1 MGFLYMDGAFLNNHW
16 SSLIFPPPLHPH
28 HPQPLQKGSEC
39 RALDIIDLS
48 TTCRQMELLR
58 VQLENR
64 WNPCV
69 FLTQFKTFMII
80 SGFEN
85 ILQTPIISSKVGYV

>member
-16 SSLIFPPPLHPH
+16 SSLTFPPPF

-39 RALDIIDLS
+39 RALDINDLS
-48 TTCRQMELLR
+48 TTCRQIELLG

-64 WNPCV
+64 
-69 FLTQFKTFMII
+69 
-80 SGFEN
+80 
-85 ILQTPIISSKVGYV
+85 